1 MVKFIGALCIISGCG
16 YLGLNIAQMY
26 KKRVELLRM
35 LQSGLNLLE
44 TEINYTSTPLPLAL
58 KRVADKLHSESRILF
73 EHAGRLL
80 SNKKGVTAG
89 EAWREG
95 VKVLVKEIPLT
106 NEEINILTLF
116 GYGLGISAKEDQ
128 LKNLALV
135 KEQLHMAEMRA
146 VQRMEK
152 HQRMWQYL
160 GFCLGAVVV
169 LILI

>member
-1 MVKFIGALCIISGCG
+1 MVKFFGALCIISGCG
-16 YLGLNIAQMY
+16 YLGLTIAQMY
-26 KKRVELLRM
+26 RKRVVILQTI
-35 LQSGLNLLE
+35 QSGLNLLE
-44 TEINYTSTPLPLAL
+44 TEINYISTPLPLAL
-58 KRVADKLHSESRILF
+58 KRVADKLPNESKILF
-73 EHAGRLL
+73 KHSARLL
-80 SNKKGVTAG
+80 MNKNGFSAG

-95 VKVLVKEIPLT
+95 VRALAKEIPLT

-116 GYGLGISAKEDQ
+116 GHGLGISAKEDQ

-135 KEQLHMAEMRA
+135 KEQVHMAERSA

-152 HQRMWQYL
+152 HERMWRYL